1 MQVRLA
7 FVLGWFAS
15 YLTRRPSTI
24 PESLS
29 LETHLLREEIQ
40 AAREAV
46 DSLGEARRSC
56 EWEVWSQRW
65 LLRIGGLVDLIL
77 IFWIV
82 WARFPLKQSDYPKLR
97 PVVADT
103 FESSSDTDEG
113 LPALETLP
121 PRQRGGSRGKGLV
134 GKNRPTRPSDL
145 KALRSA

>member
-77 IFWIV
+77 ILWIV

-103 FESSSDTDEG
+103 VESSLTRDCQLLRPC
-113 LPALETLP
+113 LPAS
-121 PRQRGGSRGKGLV
+121 GVAVGGKGWSERIARFDLLV
-134 GKNRPTRPSDL
+134 
-145 KALRSA
+145 LRH

>member
-15 YLTRRPSTI
+15 YLTRRPPTI

-29 LETHLLREEIQ
+29 LETNLLREEIQ

-77 IFWIV
+77 ILWIV

-103 FESSSDTDEG
+103 VESSLTRDCQLLRPC
-113 LPALETLP
+113 LPASGVAVE
-121 PRQRGGSRGKGLV
+121 GKDFSERIARL
-134 GKNRPTRPSDL
+134 DL
-145 KALRSA
+145 LILRH